1 MHRKSYIF
9 TLIEL
14 LVVIAIIAILA
25 SLLFPSLQ
33 KAREKARSTQCT
45 GNLKQI
51 GTAFGLYTADYKDCF
66 PTQVAGDSSWNGLK
80 TTWIAAVGQYMGIKK
95 GINASGWPSLR
106 KKGPF
111 ACPTLVPYLQPGE
124 TFSADR
130 VHYGYNAD
138 LFGVNNYEVEDH
150 YWNMKR
156 AVGVPVKV
164 GMLRAASGTILCA
177 DSRFS
182 STDNLSGHYS
192 FSHATFVRIALR
204 HTRRANVVYTDFHV
218 GNENVYAAGA
228 HPTTMPWNGAGCGK
242 AFLLFYDPSSYNYG
256 PFR

>member
-138 LFGVNNYEVEDH
+138 LFG
-150 YWNMKR
+150 KQ
-156 AVGVPVKV
+156 
-164 GMLRAASGTILCA
+164 L
-177 DSRFS
+177 
-182 STDNLSGHYS
+182 
-192 FSHATFVRIALR
+192 
-204 HTRRANVVYTDFHV
+204 
-218 GNENVYAAGA
+218 
-228 HPTTMPWNGAGCGK
+228 
-242 AFLLFYDPSSYNYG
+242 
-256 PFR
+256 